1 MSKIPDDQNFNDE
14 EENFAKL
21 FKKELEK
28 EETLEKGTIKEGLIV
43 SINENDGYAM
53 VSVGGKTEGR
63 LDLSE
68 ITDEKG
74 QLLYQKND
82 PIIVHVS
89 EKGEHP
95 SVSYKKAISQ
105 QKIQA
110 KIEELGENYENTI
123 IEGKIVKIVG
133 KNKGGYIV
141 ESQGVEYFLSRSH
154 SSLKNDANHI
164 GKRIKACI
172 IRVDKENHSINIS
185 RKRFFEV
192 NDKRQLEVSKELLEA
207 TEPVLG
213 VVRQITP
220 FGIFVEAK
228 GIEGLVHY
236 SEISHKGPVNPEK
249 YYKEGDEVYVK
260 AIAYDAEKRRLSL
273 SIKAT
278 IEDPWEEIQDKLKPG
293 YAIKVV
299 VSNIE
304 HYGVFVDIGNDIEG
318 FLHVSEI
325 SWDKNVSHPSN
336 YLSVGQ
342 EIDVKIIDID
352 PKNRRL
358 RVSLKQLTNKPFDV
372 FESKHQVGDI
382 VEGKVA
388 TLTDFGAFLNLGGV
402 DGLLHNHDAFW
413 DKDKKCKD
421 HYKIGDVI
429 KVKILKINKK
439 DKKISLSAKH
449 LVTSPTEEFAQK
461 HKTDSVIQGKVVS
474 IKDFGVFI
482 NADGID
488 VLIKNE
494 DLNPLKKDEIKIGQ
508 EITCVVVAI
517 EKSNNKVRAS
527 VHRLERKKEKEE
539 LQAFNTSDDKMTLG
553 DILKEKL

>member
-14 EENFAKL
+14 EENFA
-21 FKKELEK
+21 ELLKK

-63 LDLSE
+63 LALSE

-110 KIEELGENYENTI
+110 KIEELGENYENAI
-123 IEGKIVKIVG
+123 IEGKIVG

-207 TEPVLG
+207 TDPVLG

-220 FGIFVEAK
+220 FGIFVEVK
-228 GIEGLVHY
+228 GVEGLVHY

-249 YYKEGDEVYVK
+249 YYKEGDEVHVK
-260 AIAYDAEKRRLSL
+260 AIAYDEEKRRLSL

-304 HYGVFVDIGNDIEG
+304 KYGVFVDIGNDIEG

-325 SWDKNVSHPSN
+325 SWDKNVSHPDN

-358 RVSLKQLTNKPFDV
+358 RVSLKQLTNRPFDV
-372 FESKHQVGDI
+372 FESKHQVGD
-382 VEGKVA
+382 VLEGKVA

-449 LVTSPTEEFAQK
+449 LVISPTEEFAQK

-494 DLNPLKKDEIKIGQ
+494 DLSPLKKDEIKIGQ

>member
-14 EENFAKL
+14 EENFA
-21 FKKELEK
+21 ELLKK
-28 EETLEKGTIKEGLIV
+28 EETLEKGAIKEGLIV

-63 LDLSE
+63 LALSE

-110 KIEELGENYENTI
+110 KIEELGENYENAI
-123 IEGKIVKIVG
+123 IEGKIVG

-220 FGIFVEAK
+220 FGIFVEVK
-228 GIEGLVHY
+228 GVEGLVHY

-249 YYKEGDEVYVK
+249 YYKEGDEVHVK
-260 AIAYDAEKRRLSL
+260 AIAYDEEKRRLSL

-304 HYGVFVDIGNDIEG
+304 KYGVFVDIGNDIEG

-325 SWDKNVSHPSN
+325 SWDKNVSHPDN

-358 RVSLKQLTNKPFDV
+358 RVSLKQLTNRPFDV
-372 FESKHQVGDI
+372 FESKHQVGD
-382 VEGKVA
+382 VLEGKVA

-439 DKKISLSAKH
+439 DKKISLRAKH

-494 DLNPLKKDEIKIGQ
+494 DLSPLKKDEIKIGQ

>member
-1 MSKIPDDQNFNDE
+1 MSKIADDQYFNDE
-14 EENFAKL
+14 EEDFAKL
-21 FKKELEK
+21 LEK

-63 LDLSE
+63 LALNE

-74 QLLYQKND
+74 QLMYQKND
-82 PIIVHVS
+82 PIVVHVS

-110 KIEELGENYENTI
+110 KIEELGENYENAI
-123 IEGKIVKIVG
+123 IEGKIVG

-220 FGIFVEAK
+220 FGIFVEVK

-249 YYKEGDEVYVK
+249 YYKEGDEVHVK
-260 AIAYDAEKRRLSL
+260 AIAYDEEKRRLSL

-325 SWDKNVSHPSN
+325 SWDKNVSHPSH

-358 RVSLKQLTNKPFDV
+358 RVSLKQLTNRPFDV

-482 NADGID
+482 HADGID

-494 DLNPLKKDEIKIGQ
+494 DLSPLKKDEIKIGQ

>member
-1 MSKIPDDQNFNDE
+1 MSKVPDDQNFNDE
-14 EENFAKL
+14 EENFA
-21 FKKELEK
+21 ELLKK

-63 LDLSE
+63 LALSE

-95 SVSYKKAISQ
+95 SVSYKKVISQ

-110 KIEELGENYENTI
+110 KIEELGENYENAI
-123 IEGKIVKIVG
+123 IEGKIVG

-220 FGIFVEAK
+220 FGIFVEVK
-228 GIEGLVHY
+228 GVEGLVHY

-249 YYKEGDEVYVK
+249 YYKEGDEVRVK

-304 HYGVFVDIGNDIEG
+304 NYGAFVDIGNDIEG

-325 SWDKNVSHPSN
+325 SWDKNVSHPSK

-358 RVSLKQLTNKPFDV
+358 RVSLKQLTNRPFDV
-372 FESKHQVGDI
+372 FESKHQVGD
-382 VEGKVA
+382 VLEGKVA

>member
-1 MSKIPDDQNFNDE
+1 MSKIADDQNFNDE
-14 EENFAKL
+14 EENFA
-21 FKKELEK
+21 ELLKK

-63 LDLSE
+63 LALSE

-110 KIEELGENYENTI
+110 KIEELGENYENAI
-123 IEGKIVKIVG
+123 IEGKIVG

-154 SSLKNDANHI
+154 SSLKNDTNHI

-172 IRVDKENHSINIS
+172 IRVDVDKENHSINIS

-207 TEPVLG
+207 TDPVLG

-220 FGIFVEAK
+220 FGIFVEVK
-228 GIEGLVHY
+228 GVEGLVHY

-260 AIAYDAEKRRLSL
+260 AIAYDEEKRRLSL

-304 HYGVFVDIGNDIEG
+304 NYGAFVDIGNDIEG

-325 SWDKNVSHPSN
+325 SWDKNVSHPN
-336 YLSVGQ
+336 KYLSVGQ

-358 RVSLKQLTNKPFDV
+358 RVSLKQLTNRPFDV
-372 FESKHQVGDI
+372 FESKHQVGD
-382 VEGKVA
+382 VLEGKVA

-494 DLNPLKKDEIKIGQ
+494 DLSPLKKDEIKIGQ

-527 VHRLERKKEKEE
+527 VHRLERKKEKEG

>member
-1 MSKIPDDQNFNDE
+1 MSKIADDQNFNDE

-43 SINENDGYAM
+43 SINENDGHAM

-63 LDLSE
+63 LALSE

-82 PIIVHVS
+82 PIVVHVS

-110 KIEELGENYENTI
+110 KIEELGENYENAI
-123 IEGKIVKIVG
+123 IEGKIVG

-207 TEPVLG
+207 KEPVLG

-236 SEISHKGPVNPEK
+236 SEISHKGSVNPEK

-325 SWDKNVSHPSN
+325 SWDKNVSHPSH

-358 RVSLKQLTNKPFDV
+358 RVSLKQLTNRPFDV
-372 FESKHQVGDI
+372 FESKHQVGD
-382 VEGKVA
+382 VLEGKVA

>member
-1 MSKIPDDQNFNDE
+1 MSKIADDQNFNDE
-14 EENFAKL
+14 EENFA
-21 FKKELEK
+21 ELLKK
-28 EETLEKGTIKEGLIV
+28 EETLGKGTIKEGLIV

-63 LDLSE
+63 LALSE

-110 KIEELGENYENTI
+110 KIEELGENYENAI
-123 IEGKIVKIVG
+123 IEGKIVG

-164 GKRIKACI
+164 NKRIKACI
-172 IRVDKENHSINIS
+172 IRVDRENHSINIS

-220 FGIFVEAK
+220 FGIFVEVK
-228 GIEGLVHY
+228 GVEGLVHY

-249 YYKEGDEVYVK
+249 YYKEGDEVHVK
-260 AIAYDAEKRRLSL
+260 AIAYDEEKRRLSL

-304 HYGVFVDIGNDIEG
+304 KYGVFVDIGNDIEG

-325 SWDKNVSHPSN
+325 SWDKNVSHPEN

-342 EIDVKIIDID
+342 EIDAKIIDID

-358 RVSLKQLTNKPFDV
+358 RVSLKQLTNRPFDV

-382 VEGKVA
+382 LEGKVA

-494 DLNPLKKDEIKIGQ
+494 DLSPLKKDEIKIGQ

>member
-1 MSKIPDDQNFNDE
+1 MSKIADDQNFNDE
-14 EENFAKL
+14 EENFA
-21 FKKELEK
+21 ELLKK

-63 LDLSE
+63 LALSE

-110 KIEELGENYENTI
+110 KIEELGENYENAI
-123 IEGKIVKIVG
+123 IEGKIIG

-220 FGIFVEAK
+220 FGIFVEVK
-228 GIEGLVHY
+228 GVEGLVHY

-249 YYKEGDEVYVK
+249 YYKESDEVCVK
-260 AIAYDAEKRRLSL
+260 AIAYDEEKRRLSL

-304 HYGVFVDIGNDIEG
+304 KYGVFVDIGNDIEG

-325 SWDKNVSHPSN
+325 SWDKNVSHPDN

-358 RVSLKQLTNKPFDV
+358 RVSLKQLTNRPFDV
-372 FESKHQVGDI
+372 FESKHQVGD
-382 VEGKVA
+382 VLEGKVA

-449 LVTSPTEEFAQK
+449 LVISPTEEFAQK

-494 DLNPLKKDEIKIGQ
+494 DLSPLKKDEIKIGQ

>member
-1 MSKIPDDQNFNDE
+1 MSKIADDQYFNDE
-14 EENFAKL
+14 EEDFAKL
-21 FKKELEK
+21 LEK

-63 LDLSE
+63 LALNE

-74 QLLYQKND
+74 QLMYQKND
-82 PIIVHVS
+82 PIVVHVS

-110 KIEELGENYENTI
+110 KIEELGENYENAI
-123 IEGKIVKIVG
+123 IEGKIVG

-220 FGIFVEAK
+220 FGIFVEVK

-236 SEISHKGPVNPEK
+236 SEISHKGPANPEK

-260 AIAYDAEKRRLSL
+260 AIAYDEEKRRLSL

-325 SWDKNVSHPSN
+325 SWDKNVSHPSH

-358 RVSLKQLTNKPFDV
+358 RVSLKQLTNRPFDV

-482 NADGID
+482 HADGID

-494 DLNPLKKDEIKIGQ
+494 DLSPLKKDEIKIGQ

>member
-1 MSKIPDDQNFNDE
+1 MSKIADDQNFNDE
-14 EENFAKL
+14 EENFA
-21 FKKELEK
+21 ELLKK

-63 LDLSE
+63 LALSE

-110 KIEELGENYENTI
+110 KIEELGENYENAI
-123 IEGKIVKIVG
+123 IEGKIVG

-220 FGIFVEAK
+220 FGIFVEVK
-228 GIEGLVHY
+228 GVEGLVHY

-249 YYKEGDEVYVK
+249 YYKESDEVCVK
-260 AIAYDAEKRRLSL
+260 AIAYDEEKRRLSL

-304 HYGVFVDIGNDIEG
+304 KYGVFVDIGNDIEG

-325 SWDKNVSHPSN
+325 SWDKNVSHPSK

-358 RVSLKQLTNKPFDV
+358 RVSLKQLTNGPFDV
-372 FESKHQVGDI
+372 FESKHQVGD
-382 VEGKVA
+382 VLEGKVA

-482 NADGID
+482 HADGID

-494 DLNPLKKDEIKIGQ
+494 DLSPLKKDEIKIGQ

-527 VHRLERKKEKEE
+527 VHRLECKKEKEE

>member
-14 EENFAKL
+14 EENFA
-21 FKKELEK
+21 ELLKK

-63 LDLSE
+63 LALSE

-110 KIEELGENYENTI
+110 KIEELGENYENAI
-123 IEGKIVKIVG
+123 IEGKIVG

-220 FGIFVEAK
+220 FGIFVEVK
-228 GIEGLVHY
+228 GVEGLVHY

-249 YYKEGDEVYVK
+249 YYKECDEVCVK
-260 AIAYDAEKRRLSL
+260 AIAYDEEKRRLSL

-304 HYGVFVDIGNDIEG
+304 NYGAFVDIGNDIEG

-325 SWDKNVSHPSN
+325 SWDKNVSHPSK

-352 PKNRRL
+352 SKNRRL
-358 RVSLKQLTNKPFDV
+358 RVSLKQLTNRPFDV
-372 FESKHQVGDI
+372 FESKHQVGD
-382 VEGKVA
+382 VLEGKVA

>member
-1 MSKIPDDQNFNDE
+1 MSKIADDQYFNDE
-14 EENFAKL
+14 EEDFAKL
-21 FKKELEK
+21 LEK

-63 LDLSE
+63 LALNE

-74 QLLYQKND
+74 QLMYQKND
-82 PIIVHVS
+82 PIVVHVS

-110 KIEELGENYENTI
+110 KIEELGENYENAI
-123 IEGKIVKIVG
+123 IEGKIAG

-192 NDKRQLEVSKELLEA
+192 NDKRQLEISKELLEA

-220 FGIFVEAK
+220 FGIFVEVK

-249 YYKEGDEVYVK
+249 YYKESDEVYVK
-260 AIAYDAEKRRLSL
+260 AIAYDEEKRRLSL

-325 SWDKNVSHPSN
+325 SWDKNVSHPSH

-358 RVSLKQLTNKPFDV
+358 RVSLKQLTNRPFDV

-421 HYKIGDVI
+421 HYKIGDAI

-482 NADGID
+482 HADGID

-494 DLNPLKKDEIKIGQ
+494 DLSPLKKDEIKIGQ

>member
-1 MSKIPDDQNFNDE
+1 MSKIADDQNFNDE

-21 FKKELEK
+21 FKKQLEK

-63 LDLSE
+63 LALSE

-82 PIIVHVS
+82 PIVVHVS

-95 SVSYKKAISQ
+95 SVSYKKTISQ

-110 KIEELGENYENTI
+110 KIEELGENYENAI
-123 IEGKIVKIVG
+123 IEGKIVG

-213 VVRQITP
+213 VIRQITP

-325 SWDKNVSHPSN
+325 SWDKNVSHPSH

-358 RVSLKQLTNKPFDV
+358 RVSLKQLTNRPFDV

-421 HYKIGDVI
+421 HYKIGDAI

-494 DLNPLKKDEIKIGQ
+494 DLNPLKKDEIKMGQ

>member
-1 MSKIPDDQNFNDE
+1 MSKIADDQNFNDE
-14 EENFAKL
+14 EENFA
-21 FKKELEK
+21 ELLKK

-63 LDLSE
+63 LALSE

-110 KIEELGENYENTI
+110 KIEELGENYENAI
-123 IEGKIVKIVG
+123 IEGKIVG

-220 FGIFVEAK
+220 FGIFVEVK
-228 GIEGLVHY
+228 GVEGLVHY

-249 YYKEGDEVYVK
+249 YYKESDEVCVK
-260 AIAYDAEKRRLSL
+260 AIAYDEEKRRLSL

-304 HYGVFVDIGNDIEG
+304 KYGVFVDIGNDIEG

-325 SWDKNVSHPSN
+325 SWDKNVSHPSK

-358 RVSLKQLTNKPFDV
+358 RVSLKQLTNRPFDV
-372 FESKHQVGDI
+372 FESKHQVGD
-382 VEGKVA
+382 VLEGKVA

-482 NADGID
+482 HADGID

-494 DLNPLKKDEIKIGQ
+494 DLSPLKKDEIKIGQ

>member
-14 EENFAKL
+14 EENFA
-21 FKKELEK
+21 ELLKK

-63 LDLSE
+63 LALSE
-68 ITDEKG
+68 ITDEKKG

-110 KIEELGENYENTI
+110 KIEELGENYENAI
-123 IEGKIVKIVG
+123 IEGKIVG

-220 FGIFVEAK
+220 FGIFVEVK
-228 GIEGLVHY
+228 GVEGLVHY

-249 YYKEGDEVYVK
+249 YYKEGDEVHVK
-260 AIAYDAEKRRLSL
+260 AIAYDEEKRRLSL

-304 HYGVFVDIGNDIEG
+304 KYGVFVDIGNDIEG

-325 SWDKNVSHPSN
+325 SWDKNVSHPDN

-358 RVSLKQLTNKPFDV
+358 RVSLKQLTNRPFDV

-382 VEGKVA
+382 LEGKVA

-494 DLNPLKKDEIKIGQ
+494 DLKPLKKDEIKIGQ

-539 LQAFNTSDDKMTLG
+539 LQAFNTGDDKMTLG

>member
-1 MSKIPDDQNFNDE
+1 MSKIADDQNFNDE

-63 LDLSE
+63 LALSE

-82 PIIVHVS
+82 PIVVHVS

-110 KIEELGENYENTI
+110 KIEELGENYENAI
-123 IEGKIVKIVG
+123 IEGKIVG

-141 ESQGVEYFLSRSH
+141 ESQGVEYFLSRSR

-172 IRVDKENHSINIS
+172 IHVDKENHSINIS

-192 NDKRQLEVSKELLEA
+192 NDKRQLEVSKGLLEA

-213 VVRQITP
+213 VVCQITP
-220 FGIFVEAK
+220 FGIFVEVK
-228 GIEGLVHY
+228 GVEGLVHY

-260 AIAYDAEKRRLSL
+260 AIAYDEEKRRLSL

-325 SWDKNVSHPSN
+325 SWDKNVSHPSH

-358 RVSLKQLTNKPFDV
+358 RVSLKQLTNRPFDV

-482 NADGID
+482 HADGID

>member
-1 MSKIPDDQNFNDE
+1 MSKIADDQNFNDE
-14 EENFAKL
+14 EENFA
-21 FKKELEK
+21 ELLKK

-63 LDLSE
+63 LALSE

-110 KIEELGENYENTI
+110 KIEELGENYENAI
-123 IEGKIVKIVG
+123 IEGKIIG

-220 FGIFVEAK
+220 FGIFVEVK
-228 GIEGLVHY
+228 GVEGLVHY

-249 YYKEGDEVYVK
+249 YYKEGDEVHVK
-260 AIAYDAEKRRLSL
+260 AIAYDEEKRRLSL

-304 HYGVFVDIGNDIEG
+304 KYGVFVDIGNDIEG

-325 SWDKNVSHPSN
+325 SWDKNVSHPDN

-358 RVSLKQLTNKPFDV
+358 RVSLKQLTNRPFDV
-372 FESKHQVGDI
+372 FESKHQVGD
-382 VEGKVA
+382 VLEGKVA

-449 LVTSPTEEFAQK
+449 LVISPTEEFAQK

-494 DLNPLKKDEIKIGQ
+494 DLSPLKKDEIKIGQ

>member
-1 MSKIPDDQNFNDE
+1 MSKIADDQYFNDE
-14 EENFAKL
+14 EEDFAKL
-21 FKKELEK
+21 LEK

-63 LDLSE
+63 LALNE

-74 QLLYQKND
+74 QLMYQKND
-82 PIIVHVS
+82 PIVVHVS

-110 KIEELGENYENTI
+110 KIEELGENYENAI
-123 IEGKIVKIVG
+123 IEGKIVG

-220 FGIFVEAK
+220 FGIFVEVK

-249 YYKEGDEVYVK
+249 YYKEGDEAYVK
-260 AIAYDAEKRRLSL
+260 AIAYDEEKRRLSL

-325 SWDKNVSHPSN
+325 SWDKNVSHPSH

-358 RVSLKQLTNKPFDV
+358 RVSLKQLTNRPFDV

-482 NADGID
+482 HTDGID

-494 DLNPLKKDEIKIGQ
+494 DLSPLKKDEIKIGQ

>member
-14 EENFAKL
+14 EENFA
-21 FKKELEK
+21 ELLKK

-63 LDLSE
+63 LALSE

-110 KIEELGENYENTI
+110 KIEELGENYENAI
-123 IEGKIVKIVG
+123 IEGKIVG

-154 SSLKNDANHI
+154 SSLKNDTNHI

-192 NDKRQLEVSKELLEA
+192 NDKQQLEVSKELLEA

-220 FGIFVEAK
+220 FGIFVEVK
-228 GIEGLVHY
+228 GVEGLVHY

-249 YYKEGDEVYVK
+249 YYKEGDEVHVK
-260 AIAYDAEKRRLSL
+260 AIAYDEEKRRLSL

-304 HYGVFVDIGNDIEG
+304 KYGVFVDIGNDIEG

-325 SWDKNVSHPSN
+325 SWDKNVSHPSH

-358 RVSLKQLTNKPFDV
+358 RVSLKQLTNRPFDV

>member
-1 MSKIPDDQNFNDE
+1 MSKIADDQNFNDE
-14 EENFAKL
+14 EEDFAKL
-21 FKKELEK
+21 LEK

-63 LDLSE
+63 LALSE

-82 PIIVHVS
+82 PIVVHVS

-110 KIEELGENYENTI
+110 KIEELGENYENAI
-123 IEGKIVKIVG
+123 IEGKIVG

-154 SSLKNDANHI
+154 SSLKNDTNHI

-236 SEISHKGPVNPEK
+236 SEISHKGSVNPK
-249 YYKEGDEVYVK
+249 RYYKEGDEVYVK
-260 AIAYDAEKRRLSL
+260 AIAYDEEKRRLSL

-325 SWDKNVSHPSN
+325 SWDKNVSHPSH

-358 RVSLKQLTNKPFDV
+358 RVSLKQLTNRPFDV

-382 VEGKVA
+382 IEGKVA

-421 HYKIGDVI
+421 HYKIGDAI

-482 NADGID
+482 HADGID

>member
-1 MSKIPDDQNFNDE
+1 MSKIADDQNFNDE

-63 LDLSE
+63 LALSE

-110 KIEELGENYENTI
+110 KIEELGENYENAI
-123 IEGKIVKIVG
+123 IEGKIIG

-213 VVRQITP
+213 VVHQITP

-278 IEDPWEEIQDKLKPG
+278 IEDPWKEIQDKLKPG

-325 SWDKNVSHPSN
+325 SWDKNVSHPNN

-372 FESKHQVGDI
+372 FESKHQVGD
-382 VEGKVA
+382 VLEGKVA

-439 DKKISLSAKH
+439 DKKISLSTKH

-527 VHRLERKKEKEE
+527 VHRLERKKEKKE

>member
-14 EENFAKL
+14 EENFA
-21 FKKELEK
+21 ELLKK

-63 LDLSE
+63 LALSE

-89 EKGEHP
+89 GKGEHP

-110 KIEELGENYENTI
+110 KIEELGENYENAI
-123 IEGKIVKIVG
+123 IEGKIVG

-172 IRVDKENHSINIS
+172 IRVDKKNHSINIS

-220 FGIFVEAK
+220 FGIFVEVK
-228 GIEGLVHY
+228 GVEGLVHY

-249 YYKEGDEVYVK
+249 YYKEGDEVCVK
-260 AIAYDAEKRRLSL
+260 AIAYDEEKRRLSL

-325 SWDKNVSHPSN
+325 SWDKNVSHPDN

-358 RVSLKQLTNKPFDV
+358 RVSLKQLTNRPFDV

-382 VEGKVA
+382 LEGKVA

>member
-14 EENFAKL
+14 EENFA
-21 FKKELEK
+21 ELLKK

-63 LDLSE
+63 LALSE

-110 KIEELGENYENTI
+110 KIEELGENYKNAINAI
-123 IEGKIVKIVG
+123 IEGKIVG

-220 FGIFVEAK
+220 FGIFVEVK
-228 GIEGLVHY
+228 GVEGLVHY

-249 YYKEGDEVYVK
+249 YYKESDEVCVK
-260 AIAYDAEKRRLSL
+260 AIAYDEEKRRLSL

-304 HYGVFVDIGNDIEG
+304 NYGAFVDIGNDIEG

-325 SWDKNVSHPSN
+325 SWDKNVSHPSK

-358 RVSLKQLTNKPFDV
+358 RVSLKQLTNRPFDV
-372 FESKHQVGDI
+372 FESKYQVGD
-382 VEGKVA
+382 VLEGKVA

>member
-14 EENFAKL
+14 EENFA
-21 FKKELEK
+21 ELLKK

-43 SINENDGYAM
+43 SINKNDGYAM

-63 LDLSE
+63 LALSE

-89 EKGEHP
+89 EKSEHP

-110 KIEELGENYENTI
+110 KIEELGENYENAI
-123 IEGKIVKIVG
+123 IEGKIVG

-154 SSLKNDANHI
+154 SSLKNDTNHI

-220 FGIFVEAK
+220 FGIFVEVK
-228 GIEGLVHY
+228 GVEGLVHY

-249 YYKEGDEVYVK
+249 YYKEGDEVHVK
-260 AIAYDAEKRRLSL
+260 AIAYDEEKRRLSL

-304 HYGVFVDIGNDIEG
+304 NYGAFVDIGNDIEG

-325 SWDKNVSHPSN
+325 SWDKNVSHPSK

-358 RVSLKQLTNKPFDV
+358 RVSLKQLTNRPFDV

-421 HYKIGDVI
+421 HYKIGDAI

>member
-14 EENFAKL
+14 EENFA
-21 FKKELEK
+21 ELLKK

-43 SINENDGYAM
+43 SINEDDGYAM

-63 LDLSE
+63 LALSE

-110 KIEELGENYENTI
+110 KIEELGENYENAI
-123 IEGKIVKIVG
+123 IEGKIIG

-220 FGIFVEAK
+220 FGIFVEVK
-228 GIEGLVHY
+228 GVEGLVHY

-249 YYKEGDEVYVK
+249 YYKEGDEVHVK
-260 AIAYDAEKRRLSL
+260 AIAYDEEKRRLSL

-304 HYGVFVDIGNDIEG
+304 NYGAFVDIGNDIEG

-325 SWDKNVSHPSN
+325 SWDKNVSHPSK

-358 RVSLKQLTNKPFDV
+358 RVSLKQLTNRPFDV
-372 FESKHQVGDI
+372 FESKHQVGD
-382 VEGKVA
+382 VLEGKVA

-482 NADGID
+482 HADGID

-494 DLNPLKKDEIKIGQ
+494 DLSPLKKDEIKIGQ

>member
-1 MSKIPDDQNFNDE
+1 MSKILDDQNFNDE
-14 EENFAKL
+14 EENFA
-21 FKKELEK
+21 ELLKK

-63 LDLSE
+63 LALSE

-110 KIEELGENYENTI
+110 KIKELGENYENAI
-123 IEGKIVKIVG
+123 IEGKIVG

-185 RKRFFEV
+185 RKRFFEA

-220 FGIFVEAK
+220 FGIFVEVK
-228 GIEGLVHY
+228 GVEGLVHY

-249 YYKEGDEVYVK
+249 YYKEGDEVHVK
-260 AIAYDAEKRRLSL
+260 AIAYDEEKRRLSL

-304 HYGVFVDIGNDIEG
+304 KYGVFVDIGNDIEG

-325 SWDKNVSHPSN
+325 SWDKNVSHPDN

-358 RVSLKQLTNKPFDV
+358 RVSLKQLTNRPFDV
-372 FESKHQVGDI
+372 FESKHQVGD
-382 VEGKVA
+382 VLEGKVA

-421 HYKIGDVI
+421 HYKIGDAI

>member
-14 EENFAKL
+14 EENFA
-21 FKKELEK
+21 ELLKK

-63 LDLSE
+63 LALSE

-110 KIEELGENYENTI
+110 KIEELGENYENAI
-123 IEGKIVKIVG
+123 IEGKIVG

-220 FGIFVEAK
+220 FGIFVEVK
-228 GIEGLVHY
+228 GVEGLVHY

-249 YYKEGDEVYVK
+249 YYKEGDKVCVK
-260 AIAYDAEKRRLSL
+260 AIAYDEEKRRLSL

-304 HYGVFVDIGNDIEG
+304 NYGAFVDIGNDIEG

-325 SWDKNVSHPSN
+325 SWDKNVSHPSK

-358 RVSLKQLTNKPFDV
+358 RASLKQLTNRPFDV
-372 FESKHQVGDI
+372 FESKHQVGD
-382 VEGKVA
+382 VLEGKVV

-494 DLNPLKKDEIKIGQ
+494 DLNPLKKDEIEIGQ

>member
-1 MSKIPDDQNFNDE
+1 MSKIADDQNFNDE

-28 EETLEKGTIKEGLIV
+28 EETLEKGTIREGLIV
-43 SINENDGYAM
+43 SIENDGYAM

-63 LDLSE
+63 LALSE

-110 KIEELGENYENTI
+110 KIEELGENYENAI
-123 IEGKIVKIVG
+123 IEGKIVG

-325 SWDKNVSHPSN
+325 SWDKNVSHPNN

-358 RVSLKQLTNKPFDV
+358 RVSLKQLTNRPFDV
-372 FESKHQVGDI
+372 FESKHQVGD
-382 VEGKVA
+382 VLEGKVA

-449 LVTSPTEEFAQK
+449 LVTSPTEEFTQK

>member
-1 MSKIPDDQNFNDE
+1 MSKILDDQNFNDE

-21 FKKELEK
+21 LEK

-63 LDLSE
+63 LALSE

-74 QLLYQKND
+74 QLPYQKND

-110 KIEELGENYENTI
+110 KIEELGENYENAI
-123 IEGKIVKIVG
+123 IEGKIVG

-220 FGIFVEAK
+220 FGIFVEVK
-228 GIEGLVHY
+228 GVEGLVHY

-249 YYKEGDEVYVK
+249 YYKEGAEVHVK
-260 AIAYDAEKRRLSL
+260 AIAYDEEKRRLSL

-304 HYGVFVDIGNDIEG
+304 KYGVFVDIGNDVEG

-325 SWDKNVSHPSN
+325 SWDKNVSHPDN

-358 RVSLKQLTNKPFDV
+358 RVSLKQLTNRPFDV
-372 FESKHQVGDI
+372 FESKHQVGD
-382 VEGKVA
+382 VLEGKVA
-388 TLTDFGAFLNLGGV
+388 NLTDFGAFLNLGGV

-527 VHRLERKKEKEE
+527 VHRLECKKEKEE

>member
-1 MSKIPDDQNFNDE
+1 MSKLADHQYFNDE
-14 EENFAKL
+14 EEDFAKL
-21 FKKELEK
+21 LEK
-28 EETLEKGTIKEGLIV
+28 EEEALEKGTIKEGLIV

-63 LDLSE
+63 LALSE

-89 EKGEHP
+89 ERGERP

-110 KIEELGENYENTI
+110 KIEELGENYENAI
-123 IEGKIVKIVG
+123 IEGKIVG

-185 RKRFFEV
+185 RKRFFEI
-192 NDKRQLEVSKELLEA
+192 NDRRQLEASKELLEA

-228 GIEGLVHY
+228 GVEGLVHY

-249 YYKEGDEVYVK
+249 YYKESDEVYVK
-260 AIAYDAEKRRLSL
+260 AIAYDEGKRRLSL

-304 HYGVFVDIGNDIEG
+304 NYGAFVDIGNDIEG

-358 RVSLKQLTNKPFDV
+358 RVSLKQLTNRPFDV
-372 FESKHQVGDI
+372 FESKHQVGD
-382 VEGKVA
+382 VLEGKVA

-439 DKKISLSAKH
+439 DRKISLSAKH

>member
-1 MSKIPDDQNFNDE
+1 MSKIADDQNFNDE

-28 EETLEKGTIKEGLIV
+28 EEALEKGTIKEGLVV

-63 LDLSE
+63 LALSE

-110 KIEELGENYENTI
+110 KIEELGENYENAI
-123 IEGKIVKIVG
+123 IEGKIVG

-141 ESQGVEYFLSRSH
+141 ESQGLEYFLSRSH

-220 FGIFVEAK
+220 FGLFVEAK

-325 SWDKNVSHPSN
+325 SWDKNVSHPSH

-358 RVSLKQLTNKPFDV
+358 RVSLKQLTNRPFDV

-413 DKDKKCKD
+413 DKDKNKKCKD

-482 NADGID
+482 HADGID

>member
-14 EENFAKL
+14 EENFA
-21 FKKELEK
+21 ELLKK

-63 LDLSE
+63 LALSE
-68 ITDEKG
+68 IADEKG
-74 QLLYQKND
+74 QLMYQKND

-110 KIEELGENYENTI
+110 KIEELGENYENAI
-123 IEGKIVKIVG
+123 IEGKIVG

-141 ESQGVEYFLSRSH
+141 ESQGVEYFLSRSR

-172 IRVDKENHSINIS
+172 VHVDKENHSINIS

-192 NDKRQLEVSKELLEA
+192 NDKRQLEISKELLEA

-220 FGIFVEAK
+220 FGIFVEVK
-228 GIEGLVHY
+228 GVEGLVHY
-236 SEISHKGPVNPEK
+236 SEISHKGPVNPKK

-260 AIAYDAEKRRLSL
+260 AIAYDEEKRRLSL

-304 HYGVFVDIGNDIEG
+304 NYGAFVDIGNDVEG

-342 EIDVKIIDID
+342 EIDVNIIDID

-358 RVSLKQLTNKPFDV
+358 RVSLKQLTNRPFDV
-372 FESKHQVGDI
+372 FESKHQVGD
-382 VEGKVA
+382 VLEGKVA

-439 DKKISLSAKH
+439 DRKISLSAKH

>member
-14 EENFAKL
+14 EENFA
-21 FKKELEK
+21 ELLKK

-63 LDLSE
+63 LALSE

-74 QLLYQKND
+74 RLLYQKND

-110 KIEELGENYENTI
+110 KIEELGENYENAI
-123 IEGKIVKIVG
+123 IEGKIVG

-141 ESQGVEYFLSRSH
+141 ESQGVEYFLFRSH

-213 VVRQITP
+213 VVCQITP
-220 FGIFVEAK
+220 FGIFVEVK
-228 GIEGLVHY
+228 GVEGLVHY

-249 YYKEGDEVYVK
+249 YYKEGDEVHVK
-260 AIAYDAEKRRLSL
+260 AIAYDEEKRRLSL

-304 HYGVFVDIGNDIEG
+304 KYGVFVDIGNDIEG

-325 SWDKNVSHPSN
+325 SWDKNVSHPEN

-358 RVSLKQLTNKPFDV
+358 RVSLKQLANRPFDV
-372 FESKHQVGDI
+372 FESKYQVGD
-382 VEGKVA
+382 VLEGKVA

>member
-14 EENFAKL
+14 EENFA
-21 FKKELEK
+21 ELLKK

-63 LDLSE
+63 LVLSE

-110 KIEELGENYENTI
+110 KIEELGENYENAI
-123 IEGKIVKIVG
+123 IEGKIVG

-154 SSLKNDANHI
+154 SSLKNDTNHI

-220 FGIFVEAK
+220 FGIFVEVK
-228 GIEGLVHY
+228 GVEGLVHY

-249 YYKEGDEVYVK
+249 YYKEGDGVCVK
-260 AIAYDAEKRRLSL
+260 AIAYGEEKRRLSL

-304 HYGVFVDIGNDIEG
+304 NYGAFVDIGNDIEG

-325 SWDKNVSHPSN
+325 SWDKNVSHPSK

-358 RVSLKQLTNKPFDV
+358 RVSLKQLTNRPFDV
-372 FESKHQVGDI
+372 FESKHQVGD
-382 VEGKVA
+382 VLEGKVA

>member
-21 FKKELEK
+21 LKK

-63 LDLSE
+63 LALSE

-105 QKIQA
+105 QKIQT
-110 KIEELGENYENTI
+110 KIEELGENYENAI
-123 IEGKIVKIVG
+123 IEGKIVG

-207 TEPVLG
+207 TESVLG

-220 FGIFVEAK
+220 FGIFVEVK

-249 YYKEGDEVYVK
+249 YYKEGDEVHVK
-260 AIAYDAEKRRLSL
+260 AIAYDEEKRRLSL

-304 HYGVFVDIGNDIEG
+304 NYGVFVDIGNDIEG

-325 SWDKNVSHPSN
+325 SWDKNVSHPSH

-358 RVSLKQLTNKPFDV
+358 RVSLKQLTNRPFDV

-449 LVTSPTEEFAQK
+449 LVISPTEEFAQK

>member
-1 MSKIPDDQNFNDE
+1 MSKIADDQNFNDE

-63 LDLSE
+63 LALSE

-110 KIEELGENYENTI
+110 KIEELGENYENAI
-123 IEGKIVKIVG
+123 IEGKIVG

-220 FGIFVEAK
+220 FGIFVEVK
-228 GIEGLVHY
+228 GVEGLVHY

-249 YYKEGDEVYVK
+249 YYKESDEVHVK
-260 AIAYDAEKRRLSL
+260 AIAYDEEKRRLSL

-304 HYGVFVDIGNDIEG
+304 KYGVFVDIGNDIEG

-325 SWDKNVSHPSN
+325 SWDKNVSHPDN

-358 RVSLKQLTNKPFDV
+358 RVSLKQLTNRPFDV
-372 FESKHQVGDI
+372 FESKHQVGD
-382 VEGKVA
+382 VLEGKVA

-494 DLNPLKKDEIKIGQ
+494 DLSPLKKDEIKIGQ

>member
-1 MSKIPDDQNFNDE
+1 MSKIADDQNFNDE
-14 EENFAKL
+14 EEDFAKL
-21 FKKELEK
+21 LEK
-28 EETLEKGTIKEGLIV
+28 EETLEKGTIKGGLIV

-63 LDLSE
+63 LALSE

-110 KIEELGENYENTI
+110 KIKELGENYENAI
-123 IEGKIVKIVG
+123 IEGKIVG

-220 FGIFVEAK
+220 FGIFVEVK
-228 GIEGLVHY
+228 GVEGLVHY

-249 YYKEGDEVYVK
+249 YYKEGDEVHVK
-260 AIAYDAEKRRLSL
+260 AIAYDEEKRRLSL

-304 HYGVFVDIGNDIEG
+304 KYGVFVDIGNDIEG

-325 SWDKNVSHPSN
+325 SWDKNVSHPDN

-358 RVSLKQLTNKPFDV
+358 RVSLKQLTNRPFDV

-382 VEGKVA
+382 LEGKVA

-413 DKDKKCKD
+413 DKNKKCKD

-439 DKKISLSAKH
+439 CKKISLSAKH

-494 DLNPLKKDEIKIGQ
+494 DLSPLKKDEIKIGQ

>member
-1 MSKIPDDQNFNDE
+1 MSKIADDQNFNDE
-14 EENFAKL
+14 EENFA
-21 FKKELEK
+21 ELLKK

-63 LDLSE
+63 LALSE

-110 KIEELGENYENTI
+110 KIEELGENYENAI
-123 IEGKIVKIVG
+123 IEGKIIG

-213 VVRQITP
+213 IVRQITP
-220 FGIFVEAK
+220 FGIFVEVK
-228 GIEGLVHY
+228 GVEGLVHY

-249 YYKEGDEVYVK
+249 YYKESDEVHVK
-260 AIAYDAEKRRLSL
+260 AIAYDEEKRRLSL

-304 HYGVFVDIGNDIEG
+304 KYGVFVDIGNDIEG

-325 SWDKNVSHPSN
+325 SWDKNVSHPDN

-358 RVSLKQLTNKPFDV
+358 RVSLKQLTNRPFDV
-372 FESKHQVGDI
+372 FESKHQVGD
-382 VEGKVA
+382 VLEGKVA

-494 DLNPLKKDEIKIGQ
+494 DLSPLKKDEIKIGQ

>member
-14 EENFAKL
+14 EENFA
-21 FKKELEK
+21 ELLKK

-63 LDLSE
+63 LALSE

-110 KIEELGENYENTI
+110 KIEELGENYENAI
-123 IEGKIVKIVG
+123 IEGKIVG

-207 TEPVLG
+207 IEPVLG

-220 FGIFVEAK
+220 FGIFVEVK
-228 GIEGLVHY
+228 GVEGLVHY

-249 YYKEGDEVYVK
+249 YYKESDEVCVK
-260 AIAYDAEKRRLSL
+260 AIAYDEEKRRLSL

-304 HYGVFVDIGNDIEG
+304 NYGAFVDIGNDIEG

-325 SWDKNVSHPSN
+325 SWDKNVSHPSK

-358 RVSLKQLTNKPFDV
+358 RVSLKQLTNRPFDV
-372 FESKHQVGDI
+372 FESKHQVGD
-382 VEGKVA
+382 VLEGKVA

-494 DLNPLKKDEIKIGQ
+494 DLSPLKKDEIKIGQ